1 MTPLLGSQHKAASGV
16 RDNESIWKIQASAQI
31 CAVWPSGSDSTS
43 LSTELSSHCC
53 VPPSLTSPSGFTVFP
68 ADLRHDQCFHPGCFL
83 YGEQESSVGCF
94 TLVAKLALLLG
105 KSSL

>member
-53 VPPSLTSPSGFTVFP
+53 VLPLPLHQASLCSQLICAMTNVSTRDVFYTESRNLQWAVSPW
-68 ADLRHDQCFHPGCFL
+68 
-83 YGEQESSVGCF
+83 
-94 TLVAKLALLLG
+94 
-105 KSSL
+105 